1 MKTLQK
7 ITLVAFAVLSA
18 GAANAQAPVACM
30 NCAPPSVAPP
40 RQADRPGCLTCGGTV
55 ANLETNVTTA
65 QLRGNHLN
73 NSFVFQNG
81 RNQFACV
88 DQAGGN
94 GINANT
100 ANLIQDSQN
109 DNADYGNR
117 GYQTQTYSST
127 GVNSG
132 RGNNE
137 AFGAQY
143 GDRNVIIQ
151 KQTGSG
157 NLASAYQ
164 GDWDKNV
171 SYQEQEG
178 RGNHA
183 YSDQGAGANNSFSMQ
198 IQKGTGGYT
207 QNQDNYS
214 NVTQSTHN
222 YAWSATV
229 QEGKDNAVTVYQH

>member
-7 ITLVAFAVLSA
+7 FTLMAFAILSA
-18 GAANAQAPVACM
+18 GAANAQAPANCM
-30 NCAPPSVAPP
+30 NCAPPTVGPPTRANAPSCFNCGSVS
-40 RQADRPGCLTCGGTV
+40 

-65 QLRGNHLN
+65 QARGGHLN
-73 NSFVFQNG
+73 NSFVFQQG
-81 RNQFACV
+81 LNQFACV
-88 DQAGGN
+88 DQAGGI
-94 GINANT
+94 GTYANT
-100 ANLIQDSQN
+100 ANLIQDSQG
-109 DNADYGNR
+109 DISDYGNR
-117 GYQTQTYSST
+117 GYQTQSYQSS

-137 AFGAQY
+137 AYGAQY

-157 NLASAYQ
+157 NLASAIQ

-178 RGNHA
+178 RGDRA
-183 YSDQGAGANNSFSMQ
+183 FSTQDDGTNNSFSMQ
-198 IQKGTGGYT
+198 IQKGGGGYA

-214 NVTQSTHN
+214 NVTQTTLDYS
-222 YAWSATV
+222 WSANV
-229 QEGKDNAVTVYQH
+229 QQGQINAVTV